1 MGVGDAALGKV
12 KFVEQVLGFVDKSQW
27 SILADHIIAADVKGT
42 GQDGLYY
49 FATWNSYD
57 RNAERYS
64 LTCMCDAW
72 FEPRADFD
80 KEHKYIVTRVTD
92 YDDKYFH
99 YGKNGTRWENS
110 GQLNQV
116 ELMWWFGS
124 RDAEWG
130 HPVCRERPH
139 AGQAP
144 EVQEPPD
151 SLLGASHPCHAG
163 SASHLHLW

>member
-1 MGVGDAALGKV
+1 MWAVSGATTATWATATSWPYLRGQANPCDIIVGADLWTWDSALGKV

-72 FEPRADFD
+72 FEP
-80 KEHKYIVTRVTD
+80 
-92 YDDKYFH
+92 
-99 YGKNGTRWENS
+99 
-110 GQLNQV
+110 
-116 ELMWWFGS
+116 M
-124 RDAEWG
+124 
-130 HPVCRERPH
+130 CR
-139 AGQAP
+139 
-144 EVQEPPD
+144 
-151 SLLGASHPCHAG
+151 L
-163 SASHLHLW
+163 